1 MRKRICLRALLL
13 AALCR
18 RRAVR
23 GARLRRD
30 DQPPAFISVTG
41 EAHISVPPDLAQID
55 AGVTSEAKTA
65 REASDA
71 NNAAMGKVLLAL
83 KGAGIDEKDTQTSR
97 LSLQPQNT
105 VPKPGAPSTITGY
118 RASNRVTIRLRD
130 VTKVASVI
138 DALVAAGAN
147 DIGGINFMVSQAS
160 KLLDDAR
167 EQAVADARR
176 KAEIYA
182 KAAGVTLGAPLEHLR
197 RRRARNRCSAPWRE
211 SMAAAPTPIAQG
223 EETLSVSVERD
234 LGDQARAVIA
244 SRVPDA
250 AQSQSGA
257 TRGRDPS
264 RASNW
269 APAQRRIVTRCAASG
284 ARIP

>member
-1 MRKRICLRALLL
+1 MSAMTKRIFLYAFALAGFATGTLF
-13 AALCR
+13 AAP
-18 RRAVR
+18 AS
-23 GARLRRD
+23 AET
-30 DQPPAFISVTG
+30 DQPPTVISVTG

-83 KGAGIDEKDTQTSR
+83 KSAGLDEKDYQTSR
-97 LSLQPQNT
+97 LSLQAQNT

-138 DALVAAGAN
+138 DTLVSSGAN
-147 DIGGINFMVSQAS
+147 DIGGINFMVSQTS

-167 EQAVADARR
+167 GQAVADARR

-182 KAAGVTLGAPLEHLR
+182 KAAGVTLGSPLSITEEGAAQPMF
-197 RRRARNRCSAPWRE
+197 RAK
-211 SMAAAPTPIAQG
+211 MAMPMASAPTPIAQG
-223 EETLSVSVERD
+223 EETLSISV
-234 LGDQARAVIA
+234 GMTWAIK
-244 SRVPDA
+244 PA
-250 AQSQSGA
+250 AQ
-257 TRGRDPS
+257 
-264 RASNW
+264 
-269 APAQRRIVTRCAASG
+269 
-284 ARIP
+284 